1 MAEKKPSFLQEMDK
15 LIERDTKEEDQA
27 QPAQLAPS
35 PSLKP
40 IDRIREKTTK
50 KKPSFLKEMDK
61 LTEQAPEP
69 ETTFAE
75 DVRAFAKGLKRGARE
90 EVAPFSFSEYDVEQ
104 MKLEPFSWSQTAGEM
119 VSGMGTGILA
129 ALAAGKTGALAGSMF
144 GPMGAAVGAGA
155 GVIGY
160 AVYSGFGQE
169 KLQSDLTDQEFSPER
184 ALARTVLN
192 INPAA
197 RASGEFVEE
206 LAKKSPKLAKA
217 AKATEKG
224 AVRAARAGA
233 QIAGETAVA
242 GSTYGTDTATVA
254 GVVSSVITPMV
265 FGKSTAVPS
274 QRSAK
279 SLEEYLQ
286 SDVGKGLVNRVG
298 EKAKE
303 ISNQDIKLTDEMKYA
318 PEFMEYFLSRPGFG
332 DKKDLSFMSES
343 AKKSKLD
350 SFITKGDK
358 GGITEEKL
366 TNIYKGFLIHKE
378 MINESSNARQKI
390 QDEFAKQ
397 AFTKGGKEEFDPFP
411 GIVDFLAD
419 GQYVARA
426 VDRAFGTNTVSL
438 LNNISET
445 RGKYEVTAAS
455 LYKSA
460 IKAAKMQR
468 RVKINGK
475 RMTNEQMGRLRSY
488 FSEGNTKALTPEL
501 KGLID
506 FNTNTIKDDRVRGAV
521 SAWDE
526 AWELARDAVQEQEYK
541 IGNIKHY
548 LPLRFLPKDKL
559 ATRVRRSME
568 TLQGMAIANGKKSV
582 FELDEEA
589 LIKSG
594 LKGSDLKN
602 TLEEIDNIG
611 NMTMRATNKDLSKL
625 TTSDVGTLINKLVR
639 ENGEDFA
646 FGGEL
651 GVLHT
656 REGQMIADKFRE
668 YDIGSSFK
676 RYVMTQVKTAMYS
689 DVHRRMLDNVEV
701 MNTLGAKKAAQWFDD
716 HLMDIAGG
724 KADNAQFKL
733 AAMMR
738 SGKGIMKYR
747 ATKLLE
753 GTKMG
758 NATTD
763 AAIELVPDLLSTWQ
777 SNLYPAYLGWNAKA
791 TLRNLTQ
798 PFAMLSPELGGTFGY
813 LSTAKAYMRVLGQLK
828 DPETGK
834 LDFTRLSKNL
844 DDLGLGGA
852 GRLAEALQDPLP
864 LGKVGK
870 AAKAVNDAGMAIY
883 GSADI
888 LNRAVAYDVGQQL
901 AAGLISGNKNAI
913 SALKNLGS
921 SAKVQLQEAGVREAI
936 EQGDAK
942 KLGDVLGKFLVAKTQ
957 FHYGAEQKAR
967 FARYMGPLFSMFTK
981 WPTSITA
988 NFYDIWKENPGAYR
1002 KMKRY
1007 GEVYAAPLMFL
1018 SAVDYAKEQTGL
1030 DEPGVA
1036 NYLFGDMV
1044 EASPIFA
1051 LEFTL
1056 FQNPASE
1063 VASYFGGLAREVAK
1077 DPTASTAAKAAKLGA
1092 KKVLE
1097 TSIPPLSSVYNELQ
1111 KIEKRGLGKEKTTT
1125 DEMLNKLFGE

>member
-15 LIERDTKEEDQA
+15 LIERDTQEEK
-27 QPAQLAPS
+27 PAQLAPP

-50 KKPSFLKEMDK
+50 QKPAFLKEMDK

-90 EVAPFSFSEYDVEQ
+90 EVAPFSFSEYEVEQ

-144 GPMGAAVGAGA
+144 GPIGAAVGAGA
-155 GVIGY
+155 GVLGY

-169 KLQSDLTDQEFSPER
+169 KLQSDLAEQEFSPER
-184 ALARTVLN
+184 AVARTVLN

-197 RASGEFVEE
+197 RASGEFIEE

-224 AVRAARAGA
+224 AVRVARGGA
-233 QIAGETAVA
+233 QVAGETAVA
-242 GSTYGTDTATVA
+242 ASTFGVDAATVA

-265 FGKSTAVPS
+265 FGKSAAVPS

-279 SLEEYLQ
+279 NLEEYLET
-286 SDVGKGLVNRVG
+286 DVGQGLVKKVA
-298 EKAKE
+298 EKAQKIANE
-303 ISNQDIKLTDEMKYA
+303 SITVTDEMKYA

-343 AKKSKLD
+343 AKKAKLD
-350 SFITKGDK
+350 SFIAKGNK

-366 TNIYKGFLIHKE
+366 TNIYKGFLTHKE
-378 MINESSNARQKI
+378 MINEASNARQKM

-397 AFTKGGKEEFDPFP
+397 AFTKGGKEQFDPFP

-426 VDRAFGTNTVSL
+426 VDRMFGTNTVSL

-445 RGKYEVTAAS
+445 RGKYEVTSAS
-455 LYKSA
+455 LYKNA
-460 IKAAKMQR
+460 ITASKLQR
-468 RVKINGK
+468 RIKINGK

-501 KGLID
+501 KELID
-506 FNTNTIKDDRVRGAV
+506 FNTNTIKDDKVRTAV
-521 SAWDE
+521 AAWDK

-582 FELDEEA
+582 FELDEES
-589 LIKSG
+589 LIRSG
-594 LKGSDLKN
+594 LKGDDLKN
-602 TLEEIDNIG
+602 TLDEITNIG

-656 REGQMIADKFRE
+656 REGQVIADKFRE

-676 RYVMTQVKTAMYS
+676 RYVMTQVKTSMYS

-701 MNTLGAKKAAQWFDD
+701 MNSLGAKKAAEWFED

-747 ATKLLE
+747 ATRLLE
-753 GTKMG
+753 GMKFG
-758 NATTD
+758 NE
-763 AAIELVPDLLSTWQ
+763 AADTAVSLVPDLLSTWQ

-813 LSTAKAYMRVLGQLK
+813 FATAKSYFRVLKQLK
-828 DPETGK
+828 DPSTGK

-852 GRLAEALQDPLP
+852 GRLAESLQDPLP
-864 LGKVGK
+864 LGKIGK

-888 LNRAVAYDVGQQL
+888 LNRAIAYDVGQQL
-901 AAGLISGNKNAI
+901 AQGIITGNKNAI
-913 SALKNLGS
+913 SALKNLRS
-921 SAKVQLQEAGVREAI
+921 SAKVQLQQAGVKEAI
-936 EQGDAK
+936 ENSDAQKIGDI
-942 KLGDVLGKFLVAKTQ
+942 LGKFLVAKTQ
-957 FHYGAEQKAR
+957 YHYGAEQKAR
-967 FARYMGPLFSMFTK
+967 FARYMGPLFSMFSK
-981 WPTSITA
+981 WPTSVTA

-1007 GEVYAAPLMFL
+1007 SEVYAAPLMFL
-1018 SAVDYAKEQTGL
+1018 STIDYAKEQTGL
-1030 DEPGVA
+1030 DEPGVV

-1056 FQNPASE
+1056 FNNPAAE
-1063 VASYFGGLAREVAK
+1063 VAEYFGGLTREVAK
-1077 DPTASTAAKAAKLGA
+1077 DPSASKIQKALKLGS

-1097 TSIPPLSSVYNELQ
+1097 TSVPPLSSVYNELQ
-1111 KIEKRGLGKEKTTT
+1111 KLEKRGLGKEKTTT
-1125 DEMLNKLFGE
+1125 DELLDRIFGE